1 MAMPESRAPAS
12 PAAPAGTEAT
22 RGKPGVAEAVAA
34 LEAELQSIPALAGK
48 RLHEVLGRVPLFA
61 GVPEGDLALLTPGA
75 TLHRAPSNASAIRQ
89 GEFEETFFVILAGRV
104 QVTAEE
110 AHEPLGHLGPGEF
123 FGEMAALTGYP
134 RSATVTTTE
143 PSLLLEVTKEAFLAL
158 VDRSP
163 TVKAEVDRQYVERS
177 LDNQLSRIP
186 LFADLDTGALD
197 QFRSK
202 AILRTLKKGELVFRE
217 GEPGDSFFLVRN
229 GFGKVSREKGGEE
242 FVINYLKG
250 GTYFGEMAIIGN
262 EPRTASVMAVTRME
276 VVQFRREDF
285 LEILERHPGVAAKV
299 RREIEERRQWQQR
312 LLQNV
317 TLATTL
323 KGFVEGGVIGG
334 SMVLMI
340 DLKKCI
346 RCYNCVRACSE
357 VHEDGH
363 SRVNLK
369 GMKVGS
375 LLIATSCRHC
385 YNPECMVC
393 PIGAIGREPS
403 GRVEIKHFCIGV
415 GKCAKG
421 CPYGVIS
428 MVSVDQIKKP
438 AGRWGRF
445 TDRFKKRRLPKP
457 DPAGLDPTAL
467 ARVSRRKR
475 YSIKCDLCEGFPGP
489 ACERNCPTGA
499 AQRLNPQEYLKYLER
514 SVT

>member
-1 MAMPESRAPAS
+1 MVDAP
-12 PAAPAGTEAT
+12 PL
-22 RGKPGVAEAVAA
+22 AA
-34 LEAELQSIPALAGK
+34 LEAALQRIPGFEKTRVHDL
-48 RLHEVLGRVPLFA
+48 LSRVPLFA
-61 GVPEGDLALLTPGA
+61 GVSEGDLAALTVGA
-75 TLHRAPSNASAIRQ
+75 TLHQAPSNTAVIRQ
-89 GEFEETFFVILAGRV
+89 GEFEETFFIILSGAV

-110 AHEPLGHLGPGEF
+110 ADAPLSRLGPGEF

-134 RSATVTTTE
+134 RSATVTTAE
-143 PSLLLEVTKEAFLAL
+143 PSLLLEVIKEAFLAL

-163 TVKAEVDRQYVERS
+163 TVKARVDREYVERS
-177 LDNQLSRIP
+177 LNNQLRRIP
-186 LFADLDTGALD
+186 LFADLDTSALD
-197 QFRSK
+197 ELRTK
-202 AILRTLKKGELVFRE
+202 AILRTFKKGEEVFRE
-217 GEPGDSFFLVRN
+217 GEPGDSFYVVRN
-229 GFGKVSREKGGEE
+229 GFGKVSRQKGGEE

-250 GTYFGEMAIIGN
+250 GTYFGEMALVGN
-262 EPRTASVMAVTRME
+262 EPRTAGVMAVTRME

-285 LEILERHPGVAAKV
+285 LGILERYPGVAAKV
-299 RREIEERRQWQQR
+299 RREIEERKQWQQR

-334 SMVLMI
+334 SQVLMI

-403 GRVEIKHFCIGV
+403 GRVEIKSSCMGI

-428 MVSVDQIKKP
+428 MVSVDQIKRP
-438 AGRWGRF
+438 QGWWGRF
-445 TDRFKKRRLPKP
+445 TDRFKKPRLPKP
-457 DPAGLDPTAL
+457 DPAGPDPTAL
-467 ARVSRRKR
+467 ARLSRRKR

-499 AQRLNPQEYLKYLER
+499 AQRLNPQEYLRYLER
-514 SVT
+514 SIP

>member
-1 MAMPESRAPAS
+1 MAMPEVRTPAS
-12 PAAPAGTEAT
+12 PATPAGADSA
-22 RGKPGVAEAVAA
+22 RGKPGVADAVAA
-34 LEAELQSIPALAGK
+34 LEAELRLISELADK
-48 RLHEVLGRVPLFA
+48 RFHEVLSRVPLFA
-61 GVPEGDLALLTPGA
+61 GVPEGNLAALAPGA
-75 TLHRAPSNASAIRQ
+75 TLHRALSNTVMIRQ
-89 GEFEETFFVILAGRV
+89 GEFEETFFIILSGRV

-110 AHEPLGHLGPGEF
+110 ADAPLGQMGPGEF
-123 FGEMAALTGYP
+123 FGELAALTGYP
-134 RSATVTTTE
+134 RAASVTTTE

-163 TVKAEVDRQYVERS
+163 AVKAQVDREYVERS
-177 LDNQLSRIP
+177 LNNQLSRIP
-186 LFADLDTGALD
+186 LFADLDTRALD
-197 QFRSK
+197 ELRSK

-217 GEPGDSFFLVRN
+217 GDPGDSFYLVRN
-229 GFGKVSREKGGEE
+229 GFGKVAHQKGGEE
-242 FVINYLKG
+242 FVLNYLKG

-276 VVQFRREDF
+276 IVQFRREDF
-285 LEILERHPGVAAKV
+285 LEVLERYPGVAAKV
-299 RREIEERRQWQQR
+299 RREIEERRKWQQR
-312 LLQNV
+312 ILQNV

-334 SMVLMI
+334 SQVLMI

-369 GMKVGS
+369 GIKVGS

-385 YNPECMVC
+385 YDPECMVC
-393 PIGAIGREPS
+393 PIGAIGRES
-403 GRVEIKHFCIGV
+403 TGRVEIKSFCIGV
-415 GKCAKG
+415 AKCTKG
-421 CPYGVIS
+421 CPHGVIS
-428 MVSVDQIKKP
+428 LVSVDQIRKP
-438 AGRWGRF
+438 AGWWGRF
-445 TDRFKKRRLPKP
+445 TDRFKKRRLPKV
-457 DPAGLDPTAL
+457 DPVGPDPTAL
-467 ARVSRRKR
+467 ARLSRRKR

-499 AQRLNPQEYLKYLER
+499 AQRLNPQEYLRYLER

>member
-1 MAMPESRAPAS
+1 MAEALKPAS
-12 PAAPAGTEAT
+12 AAGADSA
-22 RGKPGVAEAVAA
+22 RGKPGLAEAVAA
-34 LEAELQSIPALAGK
+34 LEAELRTIPELGDQ
-48 RLHEVLGRVPLFA
+48 RFHEVLSRVPLFA
-61 GVPEGDLALLTPGA
+61 GVSEGDLTLLAPGA
-75 TLHRAPSNASAIRQ
+75 TLHRVRSNTTIVRQ
-89 GEFEETFFVILAGRV
+89 GEFEETFFVILGGRV

-110 AHEPLGHLGPGEF
+110 ADAPLGRMGPGEF

-134 RSATVTTTE
+134 RAATVTTTE
-143 PSLLLEVTKEAFLAL
+143 SALFLEVTKEAFLAL

-163 TVKAEVDRQYVERS
+163 AVRSVVDREYVERS
-177 LDNQLSRIP
+177 LNNQLARIP
-186 LFADLDTGALD
+186 LFADLDTKALD
-197 QFRSK
+197 EFRSK
-202 AILRTLKKGELVFRE
+202 AILKTFKKGEVVFRE
-217 GEPGDSFFLVRN
+217 GDPGDSFYLVRN

-250 GTYFGEMAIIGN
+250 GTYFGEMAILGN
-262 EPRTASVMAVTRME
+262 EPRTAGVMAVTRME

-285 LEILERHPGVAAKV
+285 LEILERYPGVAAAV
-299 RREIEERRQWQQR
+299 RRQIEERKQWQQR
-312 LLQNV
+312 LVENV

-334 SMVLMI
+334 SQVLMI

-393 PIGAIGREPS
+393 PIGAIGRESS
-403 GRVEIKHFCIGV
+403 GRVEIKHFCMGV

-428 MVSVDQIKKP
+428 LVSVDQIKKP

-457 DPAGLDPTAL
+457 DTAGQDPTAL
-467 ARVSRRKR
+467 ARLSRRKR

-499 AQRLNPQEYLKYLER
+499 AQRLNPQEYLRYLER
-514 SVT
+514 TVK